1 MKQTLFH
8 EQGGAPVF
16 FVLICFR
23 DLPLPPFIFFRNC
36 VTIKLSI
43 SSLMPH
49 TQFGG
54 VPIMKT
60 EDWQILFTLYEAKN
74 LTQTAKLLFLSQ
86 PALTKRLQTIEQE
99 LGAVIAIRTNKGIA
113 FTPAGEYL
121 AAQAGQ
127 FLKLTYETKQHL
139 KSLIQDNF
147 GQIKI
152 GAPSSFTKH
161 YLPGIIHGFNLR
173 NPGFHMSRHRITEKF
188 PD

>member
-1 MKQTLFH
+1 
-8 EQGGAPVF
+8 
-16 FVLICFR
+16 
-23 DLPLPPFIFFRNC
+23 
-36 VTIKLSI
+36 
-43 SSLMPH
+43 MPH

-54 VPIMKT
+54 IPIMKT
-60 EDWQILFTLYEAKN
+60 EDWQILFTLYETKN